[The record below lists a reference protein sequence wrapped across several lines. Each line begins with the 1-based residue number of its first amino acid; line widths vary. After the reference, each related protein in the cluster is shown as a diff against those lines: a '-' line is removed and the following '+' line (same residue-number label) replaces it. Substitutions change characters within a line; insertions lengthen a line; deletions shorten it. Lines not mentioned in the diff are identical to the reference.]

1 MPGETQKEWLN
12 VESKDGGHFIVGGQW
27 CQRIS
32 LGPNLWN
39 REPASQEIAE
49 VDEKPQEEEEVGECE
64 KEQ

>member
-1 MPGETQKEWLN
+1 MPGETLKEWLN

-49 VDEKPQEEEEVGECE
+49 VDEKP
-64 KEQ
+64 